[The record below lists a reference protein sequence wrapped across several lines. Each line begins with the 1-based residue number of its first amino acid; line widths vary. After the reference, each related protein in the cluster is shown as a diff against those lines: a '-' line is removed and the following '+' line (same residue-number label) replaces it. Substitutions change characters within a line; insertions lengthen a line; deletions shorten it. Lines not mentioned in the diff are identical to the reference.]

1 MLPINNFVIFTLPST
16 EREVI
21 RMRKEIGVTIY
32 VFKDIGPSWAR
43 TQDPIN
49 LHLAGVEVTGVI
61 EHLIDIGKLP
71 VPDEDDYFFLDQII
85 VGERS
90 GHLPA
95 IEVQGEIF
103 QIDVPVRK
111 KN

>member
-1 MLPINNFVIFTLPST
+1 MLPTNNFAIFTPPST
-16 EREVI
+16 EKEEI
-21 RMRKEIGVTIY
+21 RIGKEFGVTIY

-43 TQDPIN
+43 VQDPIN

-85 VGERS
+85 VGEKS
-90 GHLPA
+90 GLLPA
-95 IEVQGEIF
+95 IEVSGEIF
-103 QIDVPVRK
+103 QIDMPVRK